1 MFTPQKAW
9 SGVDSASNPNSVT
22 PNLSR
27 RGDGIKGSAE
37 AAALDQEGLAEKIY
51 RLENELFEY
60 QYNMGLLLIEKR
72 DWTYKYD
79 ELKQALAE
87 ANDTLKREQMAH
99 VIAISDAEKQ
109 EENLKIAMGVEKE
122 CVLDLEKALHE
133 MRAENA
139 ELKFTGDSK
148 LAEANALVTS
158 IEEKS
163 LEVVAKLRAADAKLA
178 EVSGKN
184 SEVERKLQDLE
195 AREGALRRDR
205 LSFNAE
211 QEAHEATLSKQRDD
225 LREWERKQQDAE
237 ERLAKGQTIL
247 NQREERANG
256 NDGMVKQKE
265 RDLEEARKKI
275 ESANLAL
282 KRKEEDI
289 SSRLANIA
297 LKEQESDA
305 LKVTLEIKEKE
316 LLVLEEKIS
325 AREKV
330 EIQKLLDE
338 HNVILDAKKVE
349 FELEIDRKRKS
360 FDEELKNKVSEV
372 EKKEAEIKHMEEK
385 VGKQEQALEKRT
397 EKFKEK
403 EADYDTKLKALKER
417 VKATKSE
424 AEKLE
429 VEKKQ
434 LLTDKEDLISLK
446 AEMEKIRFENDAR
459 LSKLHEE
466 RESLKVSETERS
478 DFLVLQSELKQEVE
492 KYRQQKELLLK
503 KEEDL
508 KQQKENFEREWEE
521 LDEKRALAEQERKTL
536 LQQKEEFEKR
546 IFSEEERLKN
556 ERSETE
562 AYIDREQ
569 EDLKLA
575 RESFVASMEHEK
587 SAVAEKAR
595 SEKSRMM
602 HDFELRKRELES
614 AMQNRVEEMER
625 EFREKEKRFIE
636 EKEREL
642 ENIKFLRDVARRGM
656 DELKLERLKTEKEK
670 QETIA
675 NKEHLGRQRIE
686 IRKDIEELLELSNK
700 LKDQRERLIV
710 ERDRFLSYVD
720 KRKTCKNCGETA
732 SAFMLSDF
740 RYLDSIENADVL
752 NLPGLPGLPDRYMEI
767 QGLQAF
773 PGGALGISDVRNGE
787 LTPGVA
793 GPKSRVSGGTISWL
807 RKCTSK
813 IFKFSPGKK
822 IASPAEKQ
830 DDEAPKKDEH
840 DEAELSIA
848 IASDSLDY
856 KRVQSDVSGREV
868 EPSRNSTDDQS
879 NIVTKAPEVAVDSQ
893 PSDVRVANQRK
904 LRPRREK
911 PKVGRTR
918 SVKAVVEDA
927 KAIVGG
933 RQQIQQVE
941 YPNGYAEDSSQL
953 NESRDESSLA
963 SKGTQGN
970 SRKRTRANS
979 SQIMDENDH
988 DDSEVRSGS
997 VVEVQP
1003 RKRRQKAAPAV
1014 RAPEK
1019 RYNLRRTK
1027 AASKDPSTVNKEKE
1041 EDAPVNRT
1049 AEDVHHSKVRPTPS
1063 MGVTSNSAGSTHL
1076 VRHER
1081 VGDGQD
1087 DVIAGTSKNSTDM
1100 VSLSEEVKA
1109 GKDVNPGQYKSES
1122 CEEVGDEDEEESN
1135 HPGEVSIAKKLWMFT
1150 TTWFLCPPSVEFW
1163 VSHAYEVEFT
1173 IPGIGFSSEVGA
1185 VESFVMFTPQ
1195 KAWSGWPLTP
1205 KTGAQKGGAGS
1216 ASNPNSVTPN
1226 LSRRGDGIKGKTV
1239 AFGETAT
1246 PLSGTVVENGR
1257 DMFVGSAEAAAL
1269 DQEGF
1274 AEKISRLENELFEYQ
1289 YNMGLLLIEK
1299 KDWALKYEELK
1310 QALAEA
1316 NDTIKRE
1323 QMAHMIAISDAE
1335 KQEESLKKALGV
1347 EKECVLDLEKALRE
1361 MRAENAEIKFIGD
1374 SKLSE
1379 ANALVTSIEE
1389 KSLEVEAKL
1398 RAADAK
1404 LAEVSRKNSEVE
1416 RKLQDLEAREGAL
1429 RRDRLSFNAERE
1441 ALEATLS
1448 KQRDDLREWER
1459 KQQDAEER
1467 LAKGQTILNQREE
1480 RANENDRMVKQ
1491 KERDLEETQKKI
1503 ESANLALKR
1512 KEEDISSR
1520 LANIALK
1527 EQESDALKVTLE
1539 IKEKELLVLEEK
1551 LSAREKVEIQKLL
1564 DEHNAILD
1572 AKKVEFELEIDQKRK
1587 SLDEELKNK
1596 VSEVEK
1602 KEAEIKH
1609 MEEKVAKREQALEK
1623 RTEKFKEKEADYDT
1637 KLKALKER
1645 EKSMKTEEKKLEAE
1659 KKQLLTDKEDLI
1671 SLMAE
1676 VEKIRAENEA
1686 QLLKL
1691 HEEKESLKVSETE
1704 KSDFLRLQ
1712 SELKQE
1718 IEKYREQKEL
1728 LLKEAEDLKQQKETF
1743 EREWEELDEKRA
1755 QVEKEQKTLL
1765 QQKEEFEKR
1774 IFSEEERLR
1783 NERAETEAYILR
1795 EQEDLKLAQE
1805 SFAASMEH
1813 EKSAIAEK
1821 AQSDRSQMLHDF
1833 ELQKRELESSM
1844 QNRVEEMER
1853 EFREKEKLFKE
1864 EKERELENIKFLR
1877 DVARRDMEELKLE
1890 RLKTDKEKQEAEANK
1905 EHLEKQR
1912 IEIRKDIEELL
1923 ELSNKLKN
1931 QRERLVEERDRF
1943 ISYVDKLM
1951 TCKNCGETASE
1962 FVLSDLQSLGGIE
1975 NADVLNLP
1983 GLPDRYMEIQGLHV
1997 SPGGTLGISDV
2008 RNGELTPGAAG
2019 PTPHTSSG
2027 TISWLRKCTSKIFKF
2042 SPSKK
2047 IASPAFEKQD
2057 DDEAP
2062 ISDEHDVPAEPSK
2075 RVSASEE
2082 EAELS
2087 LAIASDSLDDKRVQS
2102 DVSGREVEPSLNLST
2117 DDQSNVNSK
2126 APEVAVD
2133 SQPSA
2138 TRVVNQ
2144 RKLRP
2149 RREKPKISRTRSVKA
2164 VVEESKAI
2172 IGELQQT
2179 VEYPNGNAEDSSQ
2192 LNNESRDESSL
2203 AGKGT
2208 RRNLRKRTHA
2218 NSSQIMGENDN
2229 DDSEVRSGSVV
2240 EGQPR
2245 KRRQRAVP
2253 AVRAPEKRYNLRRTK
2268 AVGASKDPS
2277 NISKGNEEDAPVNRT
2292 EEDVHYS
2299 KARPTPSMGVA
2310 SDNAGSTYLVRC
2322 GTVGDNQDV
2331 TIAGTSKNSTDM
2343 VSLSEEVNGSP
2354 EIAGK
2359 YGDRGKYKSESC
2371 DEDDD
2376 DDEEE
2381 SEHPGEA
2388 SIGKKLWTFFTT

>member
-1 MFTPQKAW
+1 M
-9 SGVDSASNPNSVT
+9 
-22 PNLSR
+22 
-27 RGDGIKGSAE
+27 
-37 AAALDQEGLAEKIY
+37 
-51 RLENELFEY
+51 
-60 QYNMGLLLIEKR
+60 
-72 DWTYKYD
+72 
-79 ELKQALAE
+79 
-87 ANDTLKREQMAH
+87 
-99 VIAISDAEKQ
+99 
-109 EENLKIAMGVEKE
+109 
-122 CVLDLEKALHE
+122 
-133 MRAENA
+133 
-139 ELKFTGDSK
+139 
-148 LAEANALVTS
+148 
-158 IEEKS
+158 
-163 LEVVAKLRAADAKLA
+163 
-178 EVSGKN
+178 
-184 SEVERKLQDLE
+184 
-195 AREGALRRDR
+195 
-205 LSFNAE
+205 
-211 QEAHEATLSKQRDD
+211 
-225 LREWERKQQDAE
+225 
-237 ERLAKGQTIL
+237 
-247 NQREERANG
+247 
-256 NDGMVKQKE
+256 
-265 RDLEEARKKI
+265 
-275 ESANLAL
+275 
-282 KRKEEDI
+282 
-289 SSRLANIA
+289 
-297 LKEQESDA
+297 
-305 LKVTLEIKEKE
+305 
-316 LLVLEEKIS
+316 
-325 AREKV
+325 
-330 EIQKLLDE
+330 
-338 HNVILDAKKVE
+338 
-349 FELEIDRKRKS
+349 
-360 FDEELKNKVSEV
+360 
-372 EKKEAEIKHMEEK
+372 
-385 VGKQEQALEKRT
+385 
-397 EKFKEK
+397 
-403 EADYDTKLKALKER
+403 
-417 VKATKSE
+417 
-424 AEKLE
+424 
-429 VEKKQ
+429 
-434 LLTDKEDLISLK
+434 
-446 AEMEKIRFENDAR
+446 
-459 LSKLHEE
+459 
-466 RESLKVSETERS
+466 
-478 DFLVLQSELKQEVE
+478 
-492 KYRQQKELLLK
+492 
-503 KEEDL
+503 
-508 KQQKENFEREWEE
+508 
-521 LDEKRALAEQERKTL
+521 
-536 LQQKEEFEKR
+536 
-546 IFSEEERLKN
+546 
-556 ERSETE
+556 
-562 AYIDREQ
+562 
-569 EDLKLA
+569 
-575 RESFVASMEHEK
+575 
-587 SAVAEKAR
+587 
-595 SEKSRMM
+595 
-602 HDFELRKRELES
+602 
-614 AMQNRVEEMER
+614 
-625 EFREKEKRFIE
+625 
-636 EKEREL
+636 
-642 ENIKFLRDVARRGM
+642 
-656 DELKLERLKTEKEK
+656 
-670 QETIA
+670 
-675 NKEHLGRQRIE
+675 
-686 IRKDIEELLELSNK
+686 
-700 LKDQRERLIV
+700 
-710 ERDRFLSYVD
+710 
-720 KRKTCKNCGETA
+720 
-732 SAFMLSDF
+732 
-740 RYLDSIENADVL
+740 
-752 NLPGLPGLPDRYMEI
+752 
-767 QGLQAF
+767 
-773 PGGALGISDVRNGE
+773 
-787 LTPGVA
+787 
-793 GPKSRVSGGTISWL
+793 
-807 RKCTSK
+807 
-813 IFKFSPGKK
+813 
-822 IASPAEKQ
+822 
-830 DDEAPKKDEH
+830 
-840 DEAELSIA
+840 
-848 IASDSLDY
+848 
-856 KRVQSDVSGREV
+856 
-868 EPSRNSTDDQS
+868 
-879 NIVTKAPEVAVDSQ
+879 
-893 PSDVRVANQRK
+893 
-904 LRPRREK
+904 
-911 PKVGRTR
+911 
-918 SVKAVVEDA
+918 
-927 KAIVGG
+927 
-933 RQQIQQVE
+933 
-941 YPNGYAEDSSQL
+941 
-953 NESRDESSLA
+953 
-963 SKGTQGN
+963 
-970 SRKRTRANS
+970 
-979 SQIMDENDH
+979 
-988 DDSEVRSGS
+988 
-997 VVEVQP
+997 
-1003 RKRRQKAAPAV
+1003 
-1014 RAPEK
+1014 
-1019 RYNLRRTK
+1019 
-1027 AASKDPSTVNKEKE
+1027 
-1041 EDAPVNRT
+1041 
-1049 AEDVHHSKVRPTPS
+1049 
-1063 MGVTSNSAGSTHL
+1063 
-1076 VRHER
+1076 
-1081 VGDGQD
+1081 
-1087 DVIAGTSKNSTDM
+1087 
-1100 VSLSEEVKA
+1100 
-1109 GKDVNPGQYKSES
+1109 
-1122 CEEVGDEDEEESN
+1122 
-1135 HPGEVSIAKKLWMFT
+1135 
-1150 TTWFLCPPSVEFW
+1150 CPPSVEFW
-1163 VSHAYEVEFT
+1163 VSHAYEVEFSIT
-1173 IPGIGFSSEVGA
+1173 GIGFSSEVGA

-1361 MRAENAEIKFIGD
+1361 MRAENAEIKFTGD

-1503 ESANLALKR
+1503 ESANIALKR

-1551 LSAREKVEIQKLL
+1551 LSAREKVGIQKLL

-1691 HEEKESLKVSETE
+1691 HEEKESLQVSETE

-1783 NERAETEAYILR
+1783 NERSETEAYILR
-1795 EQEDLKLAQE
+1795 EQEDLKLARE

-1983 GLPDRYMEIQGLHV
+1983 GLPDRYMEIQGLHM

-2019 PTPHTSSG
+2019 PTTHTSSG

-2042 SPSKK
+2042 SPGKK

-2299 KARPTPSMGVA
+2299 KARHTPSMGVA

-2371 DEDDD
+2371 DEDED